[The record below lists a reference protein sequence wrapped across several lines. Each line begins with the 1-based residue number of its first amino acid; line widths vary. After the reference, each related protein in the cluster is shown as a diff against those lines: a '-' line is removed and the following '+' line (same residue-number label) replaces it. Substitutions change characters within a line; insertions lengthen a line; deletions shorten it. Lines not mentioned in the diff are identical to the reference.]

1 MSNSSDGTQIVVML
15 QPQGE
20 SEASELLAR
29 LRTIV
34 SLDPATAN
42 GEISDILG
50 NEGLKR
56 VVWATCEVEDLDA
69 RPTPLQIV
77 AEMIEK
83 LLALRP
89 FAGGRLKAMIMVDDA
104 PDHDD
109 DDEQA
114 DAPSTA
120 DATTQPLN

>member
-1 MSNSSDGTQIVVML
+1 MSNPSDGTQIVVML
-15 QPQGE
+15 QPVGE
-20 SEASELLAR
+20 SEASELLTR

-50 NEGLKR
+50 DESVRR
-56 VVWATCEVEDLDA
+56 VVWATCEVVDLEA
-69 RPTPLQIV
+69 RPSALQVV
-77 AEMIEK
+77 ADMIEK

-104 PDHDD
+104 SDD
-109 DDEQA
+109 DAAEP
-114 DAPSTA
+114 DAEPA
-120 DATTQPLN
+120 PTQPLN

>member
-50 NEGLKR
+50 DEGLKR
-56 VVWATCEVEDLDA
+56 VVWATCEVEDLEA
-69 RPTPLQIV
+69 RPTALQIV

-89 FAGGRLKAMIMVDDA
+89 FSGGRLKAMIMVDDA
-104 PDHDD
+104 HDD
-109 DDEQA
+109 DDEQSDAPAATA
-114 DAPSTA
+114 DAP
-120 DATTQPLN
+120 TQPLN

>member
-1 MSNSSDGTQIVVML
+1 MSQSKDGTQIVVML

-20 SEASELLAR
+20 SEASELLGR
-29 LRTIV
+29 LKTIV

-56 VVWATCEVEDLDA
+56 VVWATCEVDELDA
-69 RPTPLQIV
+69 RPNAYQVI
-77 AEMIEK
+77 AETLEK

-89 FAGGRLKAMIMVDDA
+89 FAGGRLKAMIMVDDS
-104 PDHDD
+104 
-109 DDEQA
+109 EA
-114 DAPSTA
+114 DADEPQIMFDGDEA
-120 DATTQPLN
+120 HPVN